1 MNMKDFR
8 FLQFTHMLDEMQK
21 TIKRIHLA
29 YAPLFGVKSVHIFW
43 LYELLGHP
51 DGLTAAELAARR
63 GVDRSLISREIADL
77 KHEGLVEAK
86 GGVRGYNARLVLTD
100 KGRDAATHIRELAYA
115 VQCLTDEGITE
126 EELHQFY
133 AVVEKLKRNLTAVS
147 ELTQEQMEEYLQAR
161 KGISH
166 ENAEA

>member
-1 MNMKDFR
+1 MGEFR
-8 FLQFTHMLDEMQK
+8 FLRFIQKLDEMQK

-29 YAPLFGVKSVHIFW
+29 YAPVFGVKSVHIFW

-51 DGLTAAELAARR
+51 DGLTAAELAAKR

-86 GGVRGYNARLVLTD
+86 GGVRGYNARLVLTE
-100 KGRDAATHIRELAYA
+100 KGRAAAERIRDLAYGI
-115 VQCLTDEGITE
+115 QCLTDEGIAS
-126 EELHQFY
+126 EELEQFY
-133 AVVEKLKRNLTAVS
+133 AVLEKLQKNLTAVS
-147 ELTQEQMEEYLQAR
+147 ELTQEQIEAHLQDR